1 MNFMVKKRK
10 RRRRKLKG
18 VVKQL
23 GPNDFRLLGLPRF
36 HWGDFYHWLLTR
48 PWWQLGLL
56 IVGIYISNN
65 TLFAFA
71 YLLDKNGIAN
81 ARPGVFIDAFS
92 FSVQTMATIGYGA
105 MYPRSLYTHILVTIE
120 VFIGLIGVAMIT
132 GLIFAR
138 FSLPTARVLF
148 SRVAIISPFNE
159 VPTLMFRV
167 ANERNNFILESQ
179 IRVSIL
185 LSQEETKEGHKI
197 RRLCDLK
204 LVRSETPV
212 FNFSWMVMHVI
223 DETSPIYGMTPSA
236 LAELEPLIIVTLTGM
251 DDTVAQ
257 NIHTRYIYSIEEIVW
272 DARFVNVMFV
282 DDNGQRYVD
291 YSHFHDVLP
300 VDRR

>member
-1 MNFMVKKRK
+1 MPKI
-10 RRRRKLKG
+10 RRRQRKLKG
-18 VVKQL
+18 IVKQL
-23 GPNDFRLLGLPRF
+23 GPDHFRILGLPRF
-36 HWGDFYHWLLTR
+36 HWGDFYHWLLTI

-56 IVGIYISNN
+56 IIGVYLATN

-71 YLLDKNGIAN
+71 YLADTNGIAN
-81 ARPGVFIDAFS
+81 ARPGVFLDAFS

-105 MYPRSLYTHILVTIE
+105 LYPSSLYTHILVTIE

-132 GLIFAR
+132 GLIFSR

-148 SRVAIISPFNE
+148 SRVAIISPFND

-185 LSQEETKEGHKI
+185 LSQEETKEGHNI
-197 RRLCDLK
+197 RRLYDLK

-212 FNFSWMVMHVI
+212 FNFSWMVMHQI
-223 DETSPIYGMTPSA
+223 DETSPLYGMTQES
-236 LAELEPLIIVTLTGM
+236 LADLQPLIIVTLTGM

-257 NIHTRYIYSIEEIVW
+257 IIHTRKIYSNAEILWNV
-272 DARFVNVMFV
+272 RFVNVMSI
-282 DDNGQRYVD
+282 DEHGQRYVD
-291 YSHFHDVLP
+291 YSHFHSVVSL
-300 VDRR
+300 

>member
-1 MNFMVKKRK
+1 MLKKRK
-10 RRRRKLKG
+10 RRQRKLKG

-36 HWGDFYHWLLTR
+36 HWGDFYHWLLTI

-56 IVGIYISNN
+56 IVGVYISNN

-105 MYPRSLYTHILVTIE
+105 MYPSSLYTHILVTIE

-212 FNFSWMVMHVI
+212 FNFSWMVMHII
-223 DETSPIYGMTPSA
+223 DETSPLYGMTRES

-257 NIHTRYIYSIEEIVW
+257 NIHTRNIYSIEQILW
-272 DARFVNVMFV
+272 DARFVNVMSV
-282 DDNGQRYVD
+282 DENGQRYVD

-300 VDRR
+300 VDKI

>member
-1 MNFMVKKRK
+1 MLKKRK
-10 RRRRKLKG
+10 RKQPKLKG

-36 HWGDFYHWLLTR
+36 QWGDFYHWLLTIA
-48 PWWQLGLL
+48 WWQLGLL

-105 MYPRSLYTHILVTIE
+105 MYPSSLYTHILVTIE

-148 SRVAIISPFNE
+148 SRVAIISPFND

-212 FNFSWMVMHVI
+212 FNFSWMVMHII
-223 DETSPIYGMTPSA
+223 DETSPLYGMTQSA

-257 NIHTRYIYSIEEIVW
+257 NIHTRYIYSIEQIVW
-272 DARFVNVMFV
+272 DARFVNVMFA

-300 VDRR
+300 LNKI

>member
-1 MNFMVKKRK
+1 MPKK
-10 RRRRKLKG
+10 RRRRQRKLKG
-18 VVKQL
+18 IVKQL
-23 GPNDFRLLGLPRF
+23 GPDNFRILGLPRF
-36 HWGDFYHWLLTR
+36 HWGDFYHWLLTI

-56 IVGIYISNN
+56 ITGVYLATN

-71 YLLDKNGIAN
+71 YLADTNGITN

-105 MYPRSLYTHILVTIE
+105 LYPSSLYTHILVTIE

-132 GLIFAR
+132 GLIFSR

-148 SRVAIISPFNE
+148 SRVAIISPFND

-185 LSQEETKEGHKI
+185 LSQEETKEGHNI
-197 RRLCDLK
+197 RRLYDLK

-212 FNFSWMVMHVI
+212 FNFSWMVMHQI
-223 DETSPIYGMTPSA
+223 DETSPLYGMTQES
-236 LAELEPLIIVTLTGM
+236 LADLQPLIIVTLTGM

-257 NIHTRYIYSIEEIVW
+257 IIHTRKIYSNAEILWNV
-272 DARFVNVMFV
+272 RFVNVMSM
-282 DDNGQRYVD
+282 DEHGQRYVD
-291 YSHFHDVLP
+291 YSHFHSVVSL
-300 VDRR
+300 

>member
-1 MNFMVKKRK
+1 MLKNRKRK
-10 RRRRKLKG
+10 RRKRKVKG
-18 VVKQL
+18 IVKKL
-23 GPNDFRLLGLPRF
+23 GPDDFRLLGLPRF
-36 HWGDFYHWLLTR
+36 HWGDFYHWLLTI

-56 IVGIYISNN
+56 IVGVYISNN

-71 YLLDKNGIAN
+71 YLADENGIAN

-105 MYPRSLYTHILVTIE
+105 MYPSSLYTHILVTIE
-120 VFIGLIGVAMIT
+120 VFVGLIGVAMIT

-148 SRVAIISPFNE
+148 SKVAIISPFNE

-167 ANERNNFILESQ
+167 ANERNNFILESL

-212 FNFSWMVMHVI
+212 FNFSWMVMHII
-223 DETSPIYGMTPSA
+223 DETSPIYGMTQSA

-257 NIHTRYIYSIEEIVW
+257 NIHTRNIYSIEQIVW
-272 DARFVNVMFV
+272 NARFVNVMSV

-291 YSHFHDVLP
+291 YSHFHDVVSL
-300 VDRR
+300 DKI

>member
-1 MNFMVKKRK
+1 MLKK
-10 RRRRKLKG
+10 RRRRRRQRKFKG
-18 VVKQL
+18 IVKQL
-23 GPNDFRLLGLPRF
+23 GPNDFRILGLPRF
-36 HWGDFYHWLLTR
+36 HWGDFYHWLLTID
-48 PWWQLGLL
+48 WWQLGLL
-56 IVGIYISNN
+56 IVGVYLATN

-71 YLLDKNGIAN
+71 YLADENGIAN

-105 MYPRSLYTHILVTIE
+105 MYPNSLYAHILVTIE
-120 VFIGLIGVAMIT
+120 VFLGLIGVAMIT

-148 SRVAIISPFNE
+148 SRVAIISPFND

-197 RRLCDLK
+197 RRLYDLK

-212 FNFSWMVMHVI
+212 FNFSWMVMHQI
-223 DETSPIYGMTPSA
+223 DENSPLYGMTRES
-236 LAELEPLIIVTLTGM
+236 LEELEPVIIVTLNGM

-257 NIHTRYIYSIEEIVW
+257 TIHTRYIYSIEQIVW
-272 DARFVNVMFV
+272 NARFVNVMT
-282 DDNGQRYVD
+282 
-291 YSHFHDVLP
+291 
-300 VDRR
+300 

>member
-1 MNFMVKKRK
+1 MLKKRK
-10 RRRRKLKG
+10 RKKRKFRG
-18 VVKQL
+18 IVKRL

-36 HWGDFYHWLLTR
+36 HWGDFYHWLLTI

-56 IVGIYISNN
+56 IIGLYLATN

-71 YLLDKNGIAN
+71 YLADKNSIAN
-81 ARPGVFIDAFS
+81 ARPGAFIDAFS

-105 MYPRSLYTHILVTIE
+105 LYPNSLYAHVLVTIE
-120 VFIGLIGVAMIT
+120 VFLGLIGVAMIT

-148 SRVAIISPFNE
+148 SRVAIISPFDG

-179 IRVSIL
+179 VRVSLL
-185 LSQEETKEGHKI
+185 LSRQETKEGHDI
-197 RRLCDLK
+197 RRLYDLK

-212 FNFSWMVMHVI
+212 FNFSWMVMHQI
-223 DETSPIYGMTPSA
+223 DETSPLYGMNQKS
-236 LAELEPLIIVTLTGM
+236 LEDLEPVIIVTLTGM

-257 NIHTRYIYSIEEIVW
+257 IIHTQNIYSVHQILWNV
-272 DARFVNVMFV
+272 RFANVMTV
-282 DDNGQRYVD
+282 DENGQRYVD
-291 YSHFHDVLP
+291 YSHFHSVVPLEK
-300 VDRR
+300 